1 MRKMWKIPLHLLKE
15 LTNCIENDRIC
26 IEVFHK
32 NAAPLEST
40 FLRNETDTIIII
52 LEENLC

>member
-40 FLRNETDTIIII
+40 FLRNETDTII
-52 LEENLC
+52 